1 VRVALTG
8 GAGFVGGAVA
18 RVLRQRGDDVVA
30 LVRDR
35 AGAAELERIGAEIV
49 EDDLSDV
56 RRLTHALEGADALI
70 HAAGSYRVGIPANE
84 RDAMWDANVGTTTR
98 ALEAAKA
105 AGTQRIVY
113 VSTVNA
119 FGNTNRTVVDES
131 HRRNPADG
139 FLSVYDET
147 KYRAHLV
154 AEDRAAAGAPIVI
167 VLPSQ
172 VYGPGDHSLF
182 GEQVSA
188 AYRGKLP
195 YRSLDDA
202 GVGLVHVDDLAAGIV
217 AALDRGATGRSYVL
231 SGPTTT
237 LGEAI
242 DLAARIGGRTP
253 PRLRIPTGMLRALAP
268 LGRFVGQPNVAELIS
283 AGSGVTYWAT
293 AARAERELGWHARPI
308 EDGFRDT
315 FAAA

>member
-1 VRVALTG
+1 MRVALTG

-18 RVLRQRGDDVVA
+18 RVLRGRGDEVVA

-35 AGAAELERIGAEIV
+35 AGATDLERIGAEIV

-56 RRLTHALEGADALI
+56 QRLTQALDGADALI

-119 FGNTNRTVVDES
+119 FGNTSRDVVDES
-131 HRRNPADG
+131 HRRDPADG
-139 FLSVYDET
+139 FLSAYDET
-147 KYRAHLV
+147 KYRAHAV
-154 AEDRAAAGAPIVI
+154 AEERAAAGAPIVI
-167 VLPSQ
+167 VMPSQ

-188 AYRGKLP
+188 AYRGKLR

-202 GVGLVHVDDLAAGIV
+202 GIGLVHIDDLAAGIV
-217 AALDRGATGRSYVL
+217 AALDRGTTGRSYVL

-242 DLAARIGGRTP
+242 DLAARIGGRAP
-253 PRLRIPTGMLRALAP
+253 PSLRIPTGVLRALAP
-268 LGRFVGQPNVAELIS
+268 FGRFVGQPNVAELIS

-293 AARAERELGWHARPI
+293 AARAEHELGWHARPI

-315 FAAA
+315 FATG